1 MIGKGYK
8 RKGVDKNLF
17 IKYLNLGSMIAQIY
31 MDDISLIEVREYFD
45 PKNNEFEMS
54 MVSMLSYFFSLQGKP
69 LENGIFI
76 SQRKYAKNLAK
87 NFELDS
93 AKYMRMPMSTFKIN

>member
-1 MIGKGYK
+1 
-8 RKGVDKNLF
+8 
-17 IKYLNLGSMIAQIY
+17 
-31 MDDISLIEVREYFD
+31 MDDISLTEVQEYFD

-54 MVSMLSYFFSLQGKP
+54 MVSVLSYFFSLQGKQ

-76 SQRKYAKNLAK
+76 SQRKYAKNLAI